1 MIDKYLPDWHENMNA
16 TAFDAYR
23 YDGGVYAIP
32 IGNKPTAGD
41 IQYRMC
47 KTGYHGCHRHGQ
59 YRNVRR
65 PLPHMLKKQKSSTAY
80 MRPTSWQ
87 MQLTS
92 SEVPAT
98 AI

>member
-1 MIDKYLPDWHENMNA
+1 MNA

-32 IGNKPTAGD
+32 IGNKPTAGVYNTVCVRQD
-41 IQYRMC
+41 IMDAIGMDNIATLDDLTTYAEKAKEQY
-47 KTGYHGCHRHGQ
+47 G
-59 YRNVRR
+59 
-65 PLPHMLKKQKSSTAY
+65 Y

>member
-1 MIDKYLPDWHENMNA
+1 MNA

-32 IGNKPTAGD
+32 IGNKPTAGVYNTVCVRQD
-41 IQYRMC
+41 IMDAIGMDNIATLDDLTTYAEKGKM
-47 KTGYHGCHRHGQ
+47 
-59 YRNVRR
+59 
-65 PLPHMLKKQKSSTAY
+65 SSTAY